1 MRSARGSRNTA
12 RIECRPRGAPAP
24 SFVGRRARR
33 CVQYLQR
40 SRDAMTNR
48 AREMRVS
55 RSSAMLRGCTNRDV
69 GSLLRIRKT
78 VRAEGV

>member
-1 MRSARGSRNTA
+1 LNAA
-12 RIECRPRGAPAP
+12 CGAPAP
-24 SFVGRRARR
+24 SFFGGRAPRHSVR
-33 CVQYLQR
+33 YLQR
-40 SRDAMTNR
+40 SGDAMTIR

>member
-1 MRSARGSRNTA
+1 MPPARRAGTVVRRST
-12 RIECRPRGAPAP
+12 C
-24 SFVGRRARR
+24 ARR
-33 CVQYLQR
+33 CVRYLQR
-40 SRDAMTNR
+40 SRDAMTIR